1 MTNQDSSEQ
10 QQPGTQQGFPIQLKI
25 LAAII
30 VLSLLA
36 LIIKVAGI
44 V

>member
-1 MTNQDSSEQ
+1 MTNQDPSEQ

-30 VLSLLA
+30 ALGLLA
-36 LIIKVAGI
+36 LIIKAAGI